1 MRKLAVFS
9 SAFGLGIVL
18 AQFLVPGDWQLLA
31 AALCL
36 GLGWAAM
43 LLPWAVRRRAV
54 VVCAAMA
61 LALGYNWLFVRQVQK
76 PMLALA
82 GTERRMVMTLCD
94 YAVKTDYGAK
104 VPVKLEGFPLG
115 KAAFYGDESL
125 LELRPGQTV
134 TAAVELRDSGRVL
147 DTTVT
152 TFMAKGVY
160 LLACSRG
167 EVLYGPGTMDA
178 LRWTPLRM
186 GRAIAEQIQILFDG
200 DEAGF
205 LTAILTGDRST
216 LSEEAL
222 IDLSQAG
229 LYHMMAVSGMH
240 CGFLLTLT
248 LFLTGKHRR
257 RLSAACAIPLLM
269 FYALLAGGRPSVVR
283 ACVMLIFLLSAPLFR
298 RVSDPPTALS
308 GALLVILLTN
318 PFAVRAASLQ
328 LSFAAVAGLLWL
340 PRRLTALLGGME
352 KRRRLTRAAIS
363 SFSATM
369 GALVFTVPISAW
381 YFGYLPLAGILG
393 NFLCLGA
400 ASLVFV
406 LGLTTVVISFFAP
419 ALAAV
424 LGILPRLMI
433 AYVLKA
439 AGLLAALPYHAVYFT
454 NPYLKYWLAFAY
466 LLFAVAWLGRPR
478 RRRNYALA
486 AFLAFLTLVCTVAG
500 GVLRYNGDMDA
511 VILDVGQGQSV
522 ALASGGEFALV
533 DCGSGNSWISAGD
546 RAADQLLSMG
556 CRRLDYLILTHYDY
570 DHVSGVT
577 GLLCRLPVERLLAP
591 DDEEGGDLR
600 NMVLAAARE
609 RGTEVEFVDNLRTIP
624 MGNGL
629 LTVFPPVGEG
639 GGNDGGLAI
648 LASAGETDLLIT
660 GDMSGTTEEL
670 FMETYALP
678 DIEALVAG
686 HHGSKYSTSQA
697 LLEALT
703 PECAFISVGANRY
716 GHPTEEALIRLARQ
730 NCAVYRTDRSG
741 SVHLALN
748 RGETETK

>member
-9 SAFGLGIVL
+9 SAFGLGIFL
-18 AQFLVPGDWQLLA
+18 AQFLLPEDWQLPA
-31 AALCL
+31 AVLCL
-36 GLGWAAM
+36 GLGWVAM

-61 LALGYNWLFVRQVQK
+61 LALGYNWLFIRQAQK
-76 PMLALA
+76 PMLELA
-82 GTERRMVMTLCD
+82 GTERQMVMTLCD
-94 YAVKTDYGAK
+94 YAEKTDYGAK
-104 VPVKLEGFPLG
+104 VPVKLEGFSLG
-115 KAAFYGDESL
+115 RAAFYGDESL

-134 TAAVELRDSGRVL
+134 TATVELRDSGRVL

-152 TFMAKGVY
+152 TFAAKGMY
-160 LLACSRG
+160 LLAYSRG
-167 EVLYGPGTMDA
+167 EAVYGPGTMTSP
-178 LRWTPLRM
+178 RWWSLRM
-186 GRAIAEQIQILFDG
+186 GQAMVERIHALFSG

-229 LYHMMAVSGMH
+229 LYHIMAVSGMH

-248 LFLTGKHRR
+248 TFLTGKHRR
-257 RLSAACAIPLLM
+257 RLRAGCAIPLLI

-308 GALLVILLTN
+308 GALLVILLAN
-318 PFAVRAASLQ
+318 PFAARAASLQ

-352 KRRRLTRAAIS
+352 RRGRLARAAIS

-381 YFGYLPLAGILG
+381 YFGVLPLVGVLG

-400 ASLVFV
+400 ASLVFI
-406 LGLTTVVISFFAP
+406 LGLSVVLISFFAP

-424 LGILPRLMI
+424 LGVVPRLLI
-433 AYVLKA
+433 AYVLRA
-439 AGLLAALPYHAVYFT
+439 AHLLAVLPGHAVYFT

-466 LLFAVAWLGRPR
+466 LLFAAAALGKPR

-486 AFLAFLTLVCTVAG
+486 AVLASLTLVITLVCGVRRYG
-500 GVLRYNGDMDA
+500 GDLDA

-522 ALASGGEFALV
+522 ALASGGTFALV

-577 GLLCRLPVERLLAP
+577 GLLCRLPVERLLVP
-591 DDEEGGDLR
+591 DYEDSAGLR
-600 NMVLAAARE
+600 SVILSAARE
-609 RGTEVEFVDNLRTIP
+609 RGTEVEFVADLRSIP

-629 LTVFPPVGEG
+629 LTVYPPVGEG
-639 GGNDGGLAI
+639 EDNDQGLAI

-660 GDMSGTTEEL
+660 GDMGGATEERL
-670 FMETYALP
+670 LEAYDLP

-703 PECAFISVGANRY
+703 PENAVISVGANRY
-716 GHPTEEALIRLARQ
+716 GHPTEEVLVRLARQ
-730 NCAVYRTDRSG
+730 GCAVYRTDRNG

-748 RGETETK
+748 GGTE